1 MLECLLT
8 LIEDN
13 FFDGAKW
20 LKGVG
25 NIGYKNYKSLIFL
38 NAKIEVVLYDQVPFH
53 RKLEMWVSTPI
64 LVNNAMIDLIERQNK
79 DWTIKR
85 RCVRNKC
92 KRNAI
97 KDQNKTLLI
106 RTAPSNRSIETIF
119 ESETIIPIMS
129 WYFLTS
135 L

>member
-1 MLECLLT
+1 MGFSLMVPN
-8 LIEDN
+8 EDN

-20 LKGVG
+20 LKGVR

-38 NAKIEVVLYDQVPFH
+38 NAKIDVVLYDQIPFH

-79 DWTIKR
+79 EVGYKDWTIKR
-85 RCVRNKC
+85 RCVRYKC
-92 KRNAI
+92 KRNTI

-106 RTAPSNRSIETIF
+106 KTEASNRSIETIF
-119 ESETIIPIMS
+119 ESECFVMS
-129 WYFLTS
+129 V
-135 L
+135 